1 MTDSLMPLQEDSVS
15 EVIAAEKWLYTVLSA
30 SSALTSAVGARIYA
44 DVAPATAAF
53 PLVLYAQL
61 SAVDLRP
68 MGPARIFSNMLY
80 VVRGVN
86 ETASK
91 TALESIADA
100 IDAALH
106 AASGTTVEGTVYA
119 CVRERPFVL
128 AETINTRS
136 FRHLGGVYRIYAK

>member
-1 MTDSLMPLQEDSVS
+1 MS
-15 EVIAAEKWLYTVLSA
+15 EVIAAEKWLYTALSA
-30 SSALTSAVGARIYA
+30 NTTLTGIVDTRIYA

-68 MGPARIFSNMLY
+68 MGPERIFTNMLY
-80 VVRGVN
+80 LVRGVG

-91 TALESIADA
+91 TAVEGIADA
-100 IDAALH
+100 IEAALH
-106 AASGTTVEGTVYA
+106 AASGTTVEGVVYA
-119 CVRERPFVL
+119 CVRERPFVF
-128 AETINTRS
+128 AETIKDRT